1 MKILNDNKGNIDGR
15 VHLSNEDIT
24 LITTALFYYY
34 REEPLESNRQKLNEL
49 KQQFATMAQHMGNRE
64 D

>member
-15 VHLSNEDIT
+15 VHLSKEDIT

-49 KQQFATMAQHMGNRE
+49 KQQFSTMAQHLDDHE